1 MEKQKWMAITV
12 TTIEALYATIEEKCR
27 LFCVDEPLYEEL
39 RHTMQDIP
47 GASDYEITCYDD
59 LGFAMFKRV
68 HGDICFDDEH
78 FEPYYTTLIL

>member
-39 RHTMQDIP
+39 RHTMQDIR
-47 GASDYEITCYDD
+47 G
-59 LGFAMFKRV
+59 
-68 HGDICFDDEH
+68 
-78 FEPYYTTLIL
+78 

>member
-1 MEKQKWMAITV
+1 MEKRKWMAITV
-12 TTIEALYATIEEKCR
+12 TTIEALHISIAEECR
-27 LFCVDEPLYEEL
+27 LFCVDEPLYEEI
-39 RHTMQDIP
+39 RHTMQDIQ

-68 HGDICFDDEH
+68 QGDRCFDDEH